1 MYYLRTILMML
12 FGPRPTLSRRRR
24 TQTRAILC
32 TIAIV
37 YTIYFL
43 FFSRPL
49 GRTRQ
54 RISSAPR
61 SFFRS
66 KPKEEKLDAPEVMAV
81 RRHKDMIMA
90 TKKGDDT
97 AWLFDELSDW
107 HKSNYVVDDPD
118 AELTIPKNKGRESMV
133 YLTCVFFFSFVQ
145 ASFLSLSF
153 SSC

>member
-1 MYYLRTILMML
+1 
-12 FGPRPTLSRRRR
+12 
-24 TQTRAILC
+24 
-32 TIAIV
+32 
-37 YTIYFL
+37 
-43 FFSRPL
+43 
-49 GRTRQ
+49 
-54 RISSAPR
+54 
-61 SFFRS
+61 
-66 KPKEEKLDAPEVMAV
+66 
-81 RRHKDMIMA
+81 MA